1 MKFLIK
7 YCVNVFF
14 FFFCNIYMWN
24 LCRLTSVEFV
34 PKCQVTEASAEEY
47 MYCTNNPDV
56 IYIDFCNNIFLSDV
70 GDFLKI
76 FYFTFFFVE
85 DHKRMENLK
94 GRKLQNKLRL
104 LLGKMEMILH
114 KNVNICPIS
123 K

>member
-7 YCVNVFF
+7 YCVNVF

-70 GDFLKI
+70 GDF
-76 FYFTFFFVE
+76 F
-85 DHKRMENLK
+85 
-94 GRKLQNKLRL
+94 
-104 LLGKMEMILH
+104 
-114 KNVNICPIS
+114 
-123 K
+123 